1 MLTIDIPGYKRFD
14 LEHLV
19 LDYNGTL
26 ACDGKPKDGIRQR
39 MELLSESL
47 KIHVLTA
54 DSFGS
59 VNRELRGYPCE
70 IFVLPKDDQ
79 GSGKFEYIEKLG
91 LQSTVS
97 IGNGRNDHL
106 MIKGADLGIVVCQE
120 EGIATHTLLSSD
132 IVCPDILTAL
142 DLLLHPL
149 RLISALRT

>member
-1 MLTIDIPGYKRFD
+1 MLTIKVPGYKQFN

-26 ACDGKPKDGIRQR
+26 ACDGKPKDGLRQR
-39 MELLSESL
+39 MDILSESL

-54 DSFGS
+54 DTFGS
-59 VNRELRGYPCE
+59 VNRELSGYPCE

-79 GSGKFEYIEKLG
+79 GSGKFEYIQKLG
-91 LQSTVS
+91 LNSTVC

-106 MIKGADLGIVVCQE
+106 MIKWADLGIAVCQE
-120 EGIATHTLLSSD
+120 EGIATQTLFCSD

-142 DLLLHPL
+142 DLLIHPL
-149 RLISALRT
+149 RLVSALRT